1 MYIRFFVLSSVP
13 SLPSASLSCQQ
24 AVEDLLLALTRVP
37 QAVPQ
42 MVQTVVPFFS
52 QVRLF
57 PLPPQIFWF
66 SCRAC
71 VLFTQEFVTDL
82 LHLDT

>member
-52 QVRLF
+52 QVRRFLRHLRIF
-57 PLPPQIFWF
+57 GSRVVLVCYLPKYFLPIY
-66 SCRAC
+66 S
-71 VLFTQEFVTDL
+71 T
-82 LHLDT
+82 